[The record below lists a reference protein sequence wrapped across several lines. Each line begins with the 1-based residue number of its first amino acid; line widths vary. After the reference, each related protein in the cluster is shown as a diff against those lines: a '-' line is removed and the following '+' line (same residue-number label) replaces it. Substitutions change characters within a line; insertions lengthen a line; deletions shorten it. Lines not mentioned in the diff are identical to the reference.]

1 MPNTITAR
9 RLITDTGTIEFPV
22 ITLAADGTIADIF
35 SDPVAL
41 APETDTLTAAFFDI
55 HTHGAMGHDVM
66 HSTSAQLSELQRF
79 LATHGVAHYLPTT
92 VTAPVDATLRSLEAL
107 ATLIESTPREN
118 EATPIGIHLEGPFLS
133 HAKRGVHP
141 PANLQP
147 PSIEL
152 FDRFQTAARGHIK
165 LVTIAPEP
173 NAAYAPTNPGAPG
186 PDSRTRVSEHP
197 QPHGD
202 APNLPHSGTTQN
214 PGPPDLSHLEIGAS
228 TESKSSA
235 IDLIHHASSR
245 GVKISIGHSNATAT
259 EALTAIDAGATAAT
273 HAFNAMRSLD
283 HREPGI
289 LGIVLDDNRLFAELI
304 CDGIHVAPPLV
315 RLWLKAKGLDRAI
328 LVTDAMSAAGMPDG
342 AYTLG
347 EFAVAVANGRALL
360 AEDLAEGKET
370 LAGSVLTMDKAVANL
385 QIFTKSSIADA
396 TRLASHNPAAMLGK
410 PELTRLSP
418 GSPANLNRFNA
429 SGHLTATYI
438 RGKKIN

>member
-9 RLITDTGTIEFPV
+9 HLITDIGTIEFPV

-41 APETDTLTAAFFDI
+41 SHETDTLTAAFFDI

-66 HSTSAQLSELQRF
+66 QATPAQLSELQRF

-107 ATLIESTPREN
+107 ATLIESAPREN

-173 NAAYAPTNPGAPG
+173 NASTASSLPPNPGAP
-186 PDSRTRVSEHP
+186 D
-197 QPHGD
+197 
-202 APNLPHSGTTQN
+202 
-214 PGPPDLSHLEIGAS
+214 PGSPASVVGSLGWGLSHLEIGAS
-228 TESKSSA
+228 TKSRSSA
-235 IDLIHHASSR
+235 TDLIHHATSR
-245 GVKISIGHSNATAT
+245 GVKVSLGHSNATAAQT
-259 EALTAIDAGATAAT
+259 LTAIDAGATSAT
-273 HAFNAMRSLD
+273 HTFNAMRALD

-289 LGIVLDDNRLFAELI
+289 LGIVLDDHRLFAELI

-328 LVTDAMSAAGMPDG
+328 LVTDSMSAAGMPDG
-342 AYTLG
+342 PYTLG

-360 AEDLAEGKET
+360 AEDLAAGKET

-385 QIFTKSSIADA
+385 QTFTHASIADA
-396 TRLASHNPAAMLGK
+396 TRLASHNPATMLGK
-410 PELTRLSP
+410 PELTRLTP

-429 SGHLTATYI
+429 TGHLTTTYI
-438 RGKKIN
+438 RGKKLD